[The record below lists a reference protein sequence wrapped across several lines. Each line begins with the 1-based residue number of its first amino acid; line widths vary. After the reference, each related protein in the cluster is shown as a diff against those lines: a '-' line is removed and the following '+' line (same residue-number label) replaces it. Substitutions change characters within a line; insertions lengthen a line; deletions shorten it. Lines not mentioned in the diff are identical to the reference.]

1 MPHGPFTYCSRAL
14 TTRCRSPARACLSHA
29 GCGQDRGD
37 PSRPGCPGPTDRVLP
52 ELVGVRQ
59 RALPEDAGH
68 QRHGVAAHHADVRV
82 REHRPGQPDLHGRA
96 AAGVFDGIDLDWE
109 FPATEA
115 RAGNHYGPQ
124 DTANFTA
131 LLAEFRSQLDAL
143 GGAHRS
149 LTAAVPAGP
158 DAIVNLQLSQLGTYL
173 DLANVMSYDMHG
185 AWETAGPTNFNA
197 PLYDSPASPSAGGKM
212 TADDAVK
219 AYLAGGFPAGKLTLG
234 VPFYARGWTG
244 VPAGDTF
251 GLYQPVTG
259 PTAAFPF
266 SQQEGVAM
274 YKELLAAGK
283 LTNPHYDPVSTSTWV
298 HDGTNFFSVETPLS
312 LAGKR
317 RYIKDNGLAG
327 VMMYSLES
335 DDASATL
342 LKAATG
348 L

>member
-1 MPHGPFTYCSRAL
+1 M
-14 TTRCRSPARACLSHA
+14 
-29 GCGQDRGD
+29 
-37 PSRPGCPGPTDRVLP
+37 
-52 ELVGVRQ
+52 
-59 RALPEDAGH
+59 
-68 QRHGVAAHHADVRV
+68 
-82 REHRPGQPDLHGRA
+82 
-96 AAGVFDGIDLDWE
+96 
-109 FPATEA
+109 
-115 RAGNHYGPQ
+115 
-124 DTANFTA
+124 
-131 LLAEFRSQLDAL
+131 
-143 GGAHRS
+143 
-149 LTAAVPAGP
+149 PAGP